1 MNLKS
6 KPIIL
11 VYIAVAVIIVAAGFW
26 YWQSKKTTQT
36 APTASTPVP
45 TMSVTEEAGGSI
57 GAVIFE
63 KTQDPLKENIPETN
77 PLKNVIKNP
86 F

>member
-1 MNLKS
+1 MKNQITFL
-6 KPIIL
+6 IIG
-11 VYIAVAVIIVAAGFW
+11 AVVLLAIVGAGFW

-36 APTASTPVP
+36 APAADTPVP
-45 TMSVTEEAGGSI
+45 AMSVTEEAGRSI

-63 KTQDPLKENIPETN
+63 KTQDPLKESIPETN